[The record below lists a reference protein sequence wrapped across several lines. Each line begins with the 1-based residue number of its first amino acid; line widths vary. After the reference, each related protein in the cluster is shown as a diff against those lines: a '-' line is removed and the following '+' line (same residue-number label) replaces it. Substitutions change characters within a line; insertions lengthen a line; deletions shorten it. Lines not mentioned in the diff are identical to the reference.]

1 MAAPAPGSHS
11 AGGEGVGDPPHLGAA
26 TPGLR
31 ANSPAVWPCW
41 PRVSAPQMLSA
52 DGEALRM
59 RRSSQ
64 DAVLQGHRPQE
75 NGDRGDAWKNLM
87 KQRTNRSGAGWTRGD
102 RGWGLSTRLGGALA
116 LGSGE
121 LLAFESRFPGCKV
134 GESNQSSAPWRHI
147 NDPCPQQH
155 VGWAPEQG

>member
-59 RRSSQ
+59 REAGSSRAPTTGEWGPWRCLEES
-64 DAVLQGHRPQE
+64 DEAKDEQE
-75 NGDRGDAWKNLM
+75 WSWMDQRG
-87 KQRTNRSGAGWTRGD
+87 Q
-102 RGWGLSTRLGGALA
+102 GWGLSTRLGGALA

>member
-1 MAAPAPGSHS
+1 MWLLLPQGVILL
-11 AGGEGVGDPPHLGAA
+11 GERGLGTLPTSVQPHLGCGQTLQLCGLAG
-26 TPGLR
+26 PGSAHHR
-31 ANSPAVWPCW
+31 CSPLTEK
-41 PRVSAPQMLSA
+41 LS
-52 DGEALRM
+52 GCGK
-59 RRSSQ
+59 Q
-64 DAVLQGHRPQE
+64 VLQGHRPQE
-75 NGDRGDAWKNLM
+75 NGDCGDAWKNLM

-121 LLAFESRFPGCKV
+121 LLAFESRFLGCKV